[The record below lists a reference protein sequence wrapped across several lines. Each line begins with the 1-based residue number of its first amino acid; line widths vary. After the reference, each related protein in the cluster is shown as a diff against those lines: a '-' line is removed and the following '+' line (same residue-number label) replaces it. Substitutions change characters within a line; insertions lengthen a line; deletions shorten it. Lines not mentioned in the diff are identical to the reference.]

1 MLLNIRSDY
10 FRGPQFDNATESGI
24 ETVEPPR
31 RVADYTMLAPQ
42 VDADGNDIDGV
53 RSLSLMAP
61 LGTYTGWNT
70 RAAGFGQGDACDL
83 TGSFIPFPKTAASA
97 AGDPRKP
104 IASRYPTTAA
114 YDSAVQAAANT
125 LVSQGFLLQSDMAN
139 AVSQVQAQAHNSGLL
154 PP

>member
-1 MLLNIRSDY
+1 
-10 FRGPQFDNATESGI
+10 
-24 ETVEPPR
+24 
-31 RVADYTMLAPQ
+31 MLAPQ

-83 TGSFIPFPKTAASA
+83 TGSFMPFPKTAVSA

-114 YDSAVQAAANT
+114 HGSDRQAAANT
-125 LVSQGFLLQSDMAN
+125 ILSPGLPLQSGIAD
-139 AVSQVQAQAHNSGLL
+139 
-154 PP
+154 